1 MGAVLLSIF
10 DWLCLCLIVTQHSA
24 NFGGR
29 GIQLSGQQ
37 FVQSAFVPAKYP
49 TWINFKLATG
59 FLEYYRKSIIVSSMI
74 PSWTKSGIRC
84 HGNNSRYT
92 EKKDSLDRVNLNISL
107 HQEIISLN
115 QEIISLT
122 QEMTYQYREW
132 YIQIKTHVC

>member
-1 MGAVLLSIF
+1 MIFPMGAVLLSIF
-10 DWLCLCLIVTQHSA
+10 DWLCSCLMVTQHSA
-24 NFGGR
+24 NFGSR
-29 GIQLSGQQ
+29 KIQLSSQQ
-37 FVQSAFVPAKYP
+37 FVQSAVVNFLKYP

-59 FLEYYRKSIIVSSMI
+59 FLENYRKSIIVSSMI

-122 QEMTYQYREW
+122 QEMTS
-132 YIQIKTHVC
+132 